1 MKCFTQ
7 LLVVSACLLL
17 SGCGNPFLKNYQ
29 GKTFPHVSSAARVME
44 TPDESKVDLIGQS
57 TFLTAQKV
65 SEQGAIAAANSVGA
79 DFVEWDSSYKGTTTT
94 LEIQPI
100 FGPYT
105 AGVDWAQGG
114 SQVDVER
121 PVTEKWYRY
130 HARFYRSK

>member
-7 LLVVSACLLL
+7 LFVVSACLLL
-17 SGCGNPFLKNYQ
+17 SGCGNPFLQNYK
-29 GKTFPHVSSAARVME
+29 GKTFPHVSSATRVME
-44 TPDESKVDLIGQS
+44 TPDTNTVDLIGQS

-65 SEQGAIAAANSVGA
+65 NEQGAIAAANSVGA
-79 DFVEWDSSYKGTTTT
+79 DLVEWDRSYKGTTTR

-105 AGVDWAQGG
+105 GGVDWAQGG

-121 PVTEKWYRY
+121 PMTEKWYRY